1 MKRMNSR
8 ELARAFA
15 EGIPFGEVYKC
26 HNAYANDIFYRLH
39 GNAIVEKMSPHHI
52 QLDPCGWHTRT
63 TQRHINN
70 VLDAF
75 GYDKHL
81 ARKFLYKQIL
91 RHNGRIKDCL
101 QVQLWKKEKS
111 SIDIAKENY
120 RKDGW
125 ITKSI
130 CVLESKLSVMEILRQ
145 LCYQVWTNNARLG
158 DCLYTDLWLAQ
169 EQAEIPPTLSWSSSR
184 AENKHILLAYKENAY
199 AL

>member
-8 ELARAFA
+8 ELAKAYA
-15 EGIPFGEVYKC
+15 KGIPFGKVYKC

-39 GNAIVEKMSPHHI
+39 GNVIVEKMSPHHI
-52 QLDPCGWHTRT
+52 QLDPCGWNTRT
-63 TQRHINN
+63 TQRHMNN

-91 RHNGRIKDCL
+91 RHSGRIKDCL
-101 QVQLWKKEKS
+101 QVQLREKGKF
-111 SIDIAKENY
+111 SIDIVKENY
-120 RKDGW
+120 KKDNW
-125 ITKSI
+125 TTRSI
-130 CVLESKLSVMEILRQ
+130 CVLESQLSVMEILRQ
-145 LCYQVWTNNARLG
+145 LCYRIWQTNTRLG

-169 EQAEIPPTLSWSSSR
+169 EQEGIPPALFWSHSR
-184 AENKHILLAYKENAY
+184 AENKHILMAYKESAY